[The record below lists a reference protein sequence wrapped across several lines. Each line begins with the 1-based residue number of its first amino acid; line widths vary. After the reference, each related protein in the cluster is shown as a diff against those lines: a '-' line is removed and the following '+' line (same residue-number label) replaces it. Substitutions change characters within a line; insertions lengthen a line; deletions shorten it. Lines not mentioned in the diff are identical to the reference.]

1 MKQLTLRLPD
11 ELYEEAKRIAEREG
25 FSFNAFAIQAFN
37 YYLKSY
43 QEPEHRCF
51 LCGEP
56 ADLELDD
63 ERWICEECARIQGE
77 LAEMQN

>member
-1 MKQLTLRLPD
+1 MKQLTLRLPN

-37 YYLKSY
+37 HYVKSY
-43 QEPEHRCF
+43 QESEHRCL

-63 ERWICEECARIQGE
+63 GRWICEECAQIQGE
-77 LAEMQN
+77 LAEMQD